1 MRAKVTIT
9 FLVEAD
15 VDLDEVTSSVAN
27 WLEYGET
34 SAVFGEDVDLL
45 EASFDWDPE
54 EVLG

>member
-9 FLVEAD
+9 FVIETND
-15 VDLDEVTSSVAN
+15 VDEAAASVAN
-27 WLEYGET
+27 WLECGET
-34 SAVFGEDVDLL
+34 SAVFGEDVELL